1 MKTKYKLELYGW
13 EVEATGHSLTN
24 KQVKDIKSLMKKEDV
39 EELWE
44 VRHNIEENEILNDW
58 WSPDLFHETKPLDNN
73 ALVCYLYEQDLES
86 VTLSKEILEFP
97 IHKMKQAW
105 EVLGDEEADKLV
117 ENHCAIPE
125 YVDNVDNILCSF
137 DENKG
142 GIYEFAF
149 DSDTVPTPEDF
160 YYTNGCIETP
170 EGDWDYVDKIFFKGK
185 ELEIEDY
192 LDNSGKAATVEIYMK
207 DDKIIR

>member
-1 MKTKYKLELYGW
+1 MKILFVTGSRGEWGYIRPILRLIEKDPELDYDLC
-13 EVEATGHSLTN
+13 VTN
-24 KQVKDIKSLMKKEDV
+24 MHLLPGFGQS
-39 EELWE
+39 
-44 VRHNIEENEILNDW
+44 ENEILNDW

-86 VTLSKEILEFP
+86 VTLSKEILKFP

-142 GIYEFAF
+142 GIYEFVF